1 MALGQGQCQNLPMTA
16 PLPHT
21 PFTAADYL
29 AWEATQDQRS
39 EFIDGEVFA
48 MAGGTLAHN
57 NATLATGAT
66 LRQHLKGSPCRAFVS
81 DVKVNVQASNSLFY
95 PDVVVA
101 CQPGDLANA
110 QAQTLTEPIL
120 IAEVLSPSTAAF
132 DRGGKFAHYRLLDRL
147 QEYVLIDT
155 DTPRVEVFRRNAA
168 NRWELYPSTGLEAA
182 VELAS
187 VGWQGTVGDFLE

>member
-1 MALGQGQCQNLPMTA
+1 MTA
-16 PLPHT
+16 PSPHT
-21 PFTAADYL
+21 PFTVADYL

-101 CQPGDLANA
+101 CQPGDLSNA
-110 QAQTLTEPIL
+110 QAQTLTEPVL

-132 DRGGKFAHYRLLDRL
+132 DRGGKFAHYRLLDHL

-168 NRWELYPSTGLEAA
+168 NRWELYPSTGLDAA

-187 VGWQGTVGDFLE
+187 VGWQGTVGDLLA